1 MDFYRICERTTK
13 SGKVEIYPE
22 FLVGRSRDILIQG
35 RDFQAIWD
43 EEKGLWSTDEFDVA
57 TFVDRSLFEH
67 QKKLNGQ
74 LETVVKPLSNY
85 SNGLWTS
92 FQTWKSRLPDN
103 GQELNSKLIFADS
116 KPRKEDYATARL
128 PYSLE
133 DGTPDAWGRLIGVL
147 YDEDAR
153 RKLEWIIGSIVA
165 GDSKRIQKFAVL
177 YGPPGS
183 GKSTVLNILELLFQ
197 GYTTT
202 FDAGALGSKSDQ
214 FATSSLA
221 KSSLVAIDQD
231 GDLSRIESNGLLN
244 SIVAHET
251 ILINEK
257 GVRRFPKRVNAI
269 LFIGTNKPVKITDSK
284 SGIIRRLIDISPT
297 GDKLDIG
304 EYQTLMTQIRDEL
317 GRIANHCLE
326 VYRSLG
332 KHYYDGYRPQE
343 MMMNTNVVFNFV
355 AENYLQF
362 KEDGQVT
369 LNMAYKMYKEYCAES
384 NIPYPKSKHLF
395 REELRDYFDTF
406 EERVQRGGNRYRS
419 LYSGFRTYLIDAPEL
434 EPRPEEPYSLDLDQE
449 ESLLDDI
456 LMECPAQQAGPSG
469 TPQFRWA
476 NVHTTLK
483 DIDTHEVHY
492 VKVPENHIVIDF
504 DIKTDGKKD
513 LNRNLQEAS
522 KWPPTYAETS
532 QGGNGIHLHYIYD
545 GDPTELARLYD
556 EDIEIK
562 VFTGDSSLRRRV
574 THCNNI
580 PVAHISEGLPL
591 KERKV
596 INKTTMANEK
606 KLRDLIERNLRKE
619 IHPATKPSIDF
630 IAKILRDA
638 QDQNMIY
645 DVKDLKPR
653 ILAFA
658 MNSTH
663 QADAAIKTVMEMPF
677 TNEDPEVNTIGFPS
691 DELVFFDVEV
701 FPNLFLVN
709 WKVKGN
715 PVVHRMINPTPEEI
729 EALCEMRLIG
739 FNCRKYDNHILYAR
753 TLGFNNAKLYDLSK
767 RIIENSVTAGF
778 VEAYNLSYTDVYDF
792 AATKMS
798 LKKWEI
804 ELGLHHQELG
814 LPWDENVPEER
825 WEEVAEYCDNDVI
838 ATEEVFNHLH
848 ADWQARLM
856 LAQLSGLTP
865 NDTTNKHSQFIIFG
879 KNRNPQDEFVYTDL
893 SEQFPGYQYSFGK
906 STYRGEEVGEG
917 GYVYAEEGIYVDV
930 ALLDVASMHPTSIE
944 CLNLFGNRYTKR
956 FSEIKQARVAIKHHD
971 DESARALLDGALVPF
986 LEEGV
991 DYEALAFALKIV
1003 INSVY
1008 GLTAAKFDNPF
1019 KDPRNV
1025 DNIVAKRGALF
1036 MVDLKHFVQEQGF
1049 DVAHIKTDSIKI
1061 PRATPEII
1069 EKVMEF
1075 GKKYGYT
1082 FEHEATYDRMCLV
1095 NKAVYVDYCDGHW
1108 SATGAQFQHPYVF
1121 KELFSKEE
1129 LDIKDVAETKSV
1141 TTALYL
1147 NNGSEENPE
1156 MEFVG
1161 KTGAFVPV
1169 NRGGGI
1175 LLREKD
1181 GNYHAASGSTGY
1193 RWVQFEAFKN
1203 AHPEDW
1209 KEWVDWGYF
1218 EGLADTA
1225 KAAVSEYGDFEAFT
1239 LGA

>member
-133 DGTPDAWGRLIGVL
+133 EGEPVAWGSLVGTL

-153 RKLEWIIGSIVA
+153 RKLEWLIGSIVA

-183 GKSTVLNILELLFQ
+183 GKSTILNILELLFQ

-202 FDAGALGSKSDQ
+202 FDAGALGSKTDQ
-214 FATSSLA
+214 FATSSLGQ
-221 KSSLVAIDQD
+221 SSLVAIDQD
-231 GDLSRIESNGLLN
+231 GDLSRIETNGLLN
-244 SIVAHET
+244 SVVAHET

-257 GVRRFPKRVNAI
+257 GVKRYPKRINAL

-297 GDKLDIG
+297 GETVGAD
-304 EYQTLMTQIRDEL
+304 EYQTLMTQIRDEF
-317 GRIANHCLE
+317 GKIANHCLG

-332 KHYYDGYRPQE
+332 KHYYDAYKPQD
-343 MMMNTNVVFNFV
+343 MMLRTNVLYNFV
-355 AENYLQF
+355 EENYLLF
-362 KEDGQVT
+362 KTEEYIP
-369 LNMAYKMYKEYCAES
+369 LSMAYKLYKEYCEES
-384 NIPYPKSKHLF
+384 NIPYPKSRYIF
-395 REELRDYFDTF
+395 REELKDYFDNF
-406 EERVQRGGNRYRS
+406 EERRRVEGDRPRS
-419 LYSGFRTYLIDAPEL
+419 VYSGFKHYLLDSPQLDAS
-434 EPRPEEPYSLDLDQE
+434 PEEPYSLDLDQE
-449 ESLLDDI
+449 ESILDEV

-476 NVHTTLK
+476 NVHTRLK

-638 QDQNMIY
+638 QDQNMVY

-856 LAQLSGLTP
+856 LAKLSGLTP

-893 SEQFPGYQYSFGK
+893 SQQFPGYQYSFGK

-944 CLNLFGNRYTKR
+944 CLNLFGDRYTKR

-971 DESARALLDGALVPF
+971 DESARALLDGALAPF

-1008 GLTAAKFDNPF
+1008 GLTAAKFANPF

-1141 TTALYL
+1141 TTALHL
-1147 NNGSEENPE
+1147 NNGTEENPE

-1209 KEWVDWGYF
+1209 KEWVDWSYF
-1218 EGLADTA
+1218 EGLADAA

>member
-317 GRIANHCLE
+317 GQIANHCLE

-362 KEDGQVT
+362 KEEDQVT

-395 REELRDYFDTF
+395 REELRDYFEDF
-406 EERVQRGGNRYRS
+406 QERVQQGGTRYRS
-419 LYSGFRTYLIDAPEL
+419 LYSGFRAYLIDAPEL
-434 EPRPEEPYSLDLDQE
+434 EPKPEEPYSLDLDQE
-449 ESLLDDI
+449 ESLLDVV
-456 LMECPAQQAGPSG
+456 LMECPAQQAGANG

-476 NVHTTLK
+476 NVRTTLK

-513 LNRNLQEAS
+513 LNRNLKEAS

-562 VFTGDSSLRRRV
+562 VFTGDSSLRRKV
-574 THCNNI
+574 THCNNV

-778 VEAYNLSYTDVYDF
+778 VEAYNLSYADVYDF

-856 LAQLSGLTP
+856 LAKLSGLTP

-893 SEQFPGYQYSFGK
+893 SQQFPGYQYSFGK

-930 ALLDVASMHPTSIE
+930 ALLDIASMHPTSIE
-944 CLNLFGNRYTKR
+944 CLNLFGGRYTKR

-971 DESARALLDGALVPF
+971 DKTARTLLDGALVPF

-991 DYEALAFALKIV
+991 DYEALSFALKIV

-1008 GLTAAKFDNPF
+1008 GLTAAKFANPF

-1147 NNGSEENPE
+1147 NNGTEENPE

-1203 AHPEDW
+1203 AHQEDW

>member
-133 DGTPDAWGRLIGVL
+133 DDTPDAWGKLVGVL

-153 RKLEWIIGSIVA
+153 RKLEWLIGSIVA
-165 GDSKRIQKFAVL
+165 GDSKRVQKFAVL

-183 GKSTVLNILELLFQ
+183 GKSTILNILELLFQ

-257 GVRRFPKRVNAI
+257 GVRRYPKRINAL

-297 GDKLDIG
+297 GDKLDID

-317 GRIANHCLE
+317 GKIANHCLG

-332 KHYYDGYRPQE
+332 KHYYDGYRPQA

-355 AENYLQF
+355 VENYLQF
-362 KEDGQVT
+362 KEEDQVT

-395 REELRDYFDTF
+395 REEFRDYFDEF
-406 EERVQRGGNRYRS
+406 HERVRQGGNRFRN
-419 LYSGFRTYLIDAPEL
+419 LYSGFRAYLIDAPEL
-434 EPRPEEPYSLDLDQE
+434 EPKPEEPYSLDLDQE
-449 ESLLDDI
+449 ESILDEQ

-476 NVHTTLK
+476 NVRTTLK
-483 DIDTHEVHY
+483 DINTHEVHY

-556 EDIEIK
+556 EDIEVK
-562 VFTGDSSLRRRV
+562 VFTGDSSLRRKV

-580 PVAHISEGLPL
+580 PVAHILGGMPL
-591 KERKV
+591 KERRV
-596 INKTTMANEK
+596 INKTTMSNEK

-677 TNEDPEVNTIGFPS
+677 TNEDPEVNVIGFPS

-729 EALCEMRLIG
+729 ETLCEMRLIG

-778 VEAYNLSYTDVYDF
+778 LEAYNLSYTDVYDF

-879 KNRNPQDEFVYTDL
+879 KNRNPQDEFIYTDL
-893 SEQFPGYQYSFGK
+893 SQQFPGYQYSFGK

-917 GYVYAEEGIYVDV
+917 GYIYAEEGIYVDV
-930 ALLDVASMHPTSIE
+930 ALLDIASMHPTSIE
-944 CLNLFGNRYTKR
+944 CLNLFGDRYTKR

-971 DESARALLDGALVPF
+971 DKSARALLNGALAPF

-1008 GLTAAKFDNPF
+1008 GLTAAKFANPF

-1147 NNGSEENPE
+1147 NNGTEDKPE

-1175 LLREKD
+1175 LLREKNGD
-1181 GNYHAASGSTGY
+1181 YHAASGSTGY
-1193 RWVQFEAFKN
+1193 RWVQFEAFKE
-1203 AHPEDW
+1203 AHPDDW
-1209 KEWVDWGYF
+1209 KEWVDWSYF

>member
-67 QKKLNGQ
+67 QKNYKGQ
-74 LETVVKPLSNY
+74 IETIVKPLSNY

-92 FQTWKSRLPDN
+92 FQTWKSRIPDN
-103 GQELNSKLIFADS
+103 GQELNAKLIFADS
-116 KPRKEDYATARL
+116 TPRKEDYATARL

-133 DGTPDAWGRLIGVL
+133 EGSPVAWGTLIGTL

-153 RKLEWIIGSIVA
+153 RKLEWLIGSIVA

-214 FATSSLA
+214 FATSTLG

-231 GDLSRIESNGLLN
+231 GDLSRIETNGLLN
-244 SIVAHET
+244 SVVAHET

-257 GVRRFPKRVNAI
+257 GVKRYPKRINAL

-297 GDKLDIG
+297 GQTVGAD
-304 EYQTLMTQIRDEL
+304 EYQTLMTKIRDEL
-317 GRIANHCLE
+317 GKIANHCLG

-332 KHYYDGYRPQE
+332 KHYYDAYKPQD
-343 MMMNTNVVFNFV
+343 MMMKTNVIYNFV
-355 AENYLQF
+355 EENYLLF
-362 KEDGQVT
+362 KEEEFISLT
-369 LNMAYKMYKEYCAES
+369 MAYKLYKEYCSES
-384 NIPYPKSKHLF
+384 NIPYPSSRHQF
-395 REELRDYFDTF
+395 REELKDYFDRF
-406 EERVQRGGNRYRS
+406 DERRRFGGDRLRNV
-419 LYSGFRTYLIDAPEL
+419 YSGFKYHLLDPAEL
-434 EPRPEEPYSLDLDQE
+434 EATPEEPYSLDLDSS
-449 ESLLDDI
+449 ESLLDEALAD
-456 LMECPAQQAGPSG
+456 CPAQQAGPSG

-492 VKVPENHIVIDF
+492 VKVPDNHIVIDF
-504 DIKTDGKKD
+504 DIKTDGRKD
-513 LNRNLQEAS
+513 LNRNLQAAS
-522 KWPPTYAETS
+522 EWPPTYAETS
-532 QGGNGIHLHYIYD
+532 QGGNGVHLHYIYD
-545 GDPTELARLYD
+545 GDPSELARLYD

-562 VFTGDSSLRRRV
+562 VFTGDSSLRRKV

-580 PVAHISEGLPL
+580 PVAHISEGLPF
-591 KERKV
+591 KEKKV
-596 INKTTMANEK
+596 INKTTMTNEK
-606 KLRDLIERNLRKE
+606 KVRELIERNLRKE
-619 IHPATKPSIDF
+619 IHPSTKPSVDF

-638 QDQNMIY
+638 KEQGMVY

-653 ILAFA
+653 VLAFA

-663 QADAAIKTVMEMPF
+663 QSEAAIKTVMEMPF
-677 TNEDPEVNTIGFPS
+677 TNEDPEEKSVGFPTG
-691 DELVFFDVEV
+691 ELVFFDCEV

-715 PVVHRMINPTPEEI
+715 PTVHRMINPTPEEI
-729 EALCEMRLIG
+729 EALCEMRLVG

-753 TLGFNNAKLYDLSK
+753 TLGFTNAKLYDLSK
-767 RIIENSVTAGF
+767 RIIENSITAGF

-814 LPWDENVPEER
+814 LPWDENVPEDR
-825 WEEVAEYCDNDVI
+825 WEEVAAYCDNDVI

-856 LAQLSGLTP
+856 LAELSGLTP

-879 KNRNPQDEFVYTDL
+879 KNRNPQSEFVYTDL
-893 SEQFPGYQYSFGK
+893 SEQFPGYQYAFGK

-917 GYVYAEEGIYVDV
+917 GYVYAEPGIYVDV

-944 CLNLFGNRYTKR
+944 CLNLFGDRYTQR

-971 DESARALLDGALVPF
+971 DKLAGSLLDGALKPF

-1008 GLTAAKFDNPF
+1008 GLTAAKFPNAF

-1095 NKAVYVDYCDGHW
+1095 NKAVYVDYEDGKW

-1129 LDIKDVAETKSV
+1129 LDIRDVAETKSV

-1147 NNGSEENPE
+1147 NNGTEEKPE

-1181 GNYHAASGSTGY
+1181 GNYYAASGSTGH
-1193 RWVQFEAFKN
+1193 RWVQFESFKE
-1203 AHPEDW
+1203 AHADDW
-1209 KEWVDWGYF
+1209 REWVDWGYF
-1218 EGLADTA
+1218 EGLADDA
-1225 KAAVSEYGDFEAFT
+1225 KAAVGEFGDFEAFT

>member
-183 GKSTVLNILELLFQ
+183 GKSTVLNILEFLFQ

-297 GDKLDIG
+297 GDKLDIS

-317 GRIANHCLE
+317 GQIANHCLE

-362 KEDGQVT
+362 KEDDAVT

-395 REELRDYFDTF
+395 REELRDYFDAF
-406 EERVQRGGNRYRS
+406 EERVRRGGNRYRS
-419 LYSGFRTYLIDAPEL
+419 LYSGFRAYLIDAPEL
-434 EPRPEEPYSLDLDQE
+434 EPKPEEPYSLDLDQE
-449 ESLLDDI
+449 ESLLDEQ

-476 NVHTTLK
+476 NVRTTLK

-545 GDPTELARLYD
+545 GDPTELARLYE

-562 VFTGDSSLRRRV
+562 VFTGDSSLRRKV

-856 LAQLSGLTP
+856 LAKLSGLTP

-893 SEQFPGYQYSFGK
+893 SEQFHGYQYSFGK

-930 ALLDVASMHPTSIE
+930 ALLDIASMHPTSIE
-944 CLNLFGNRYTKR
+944 CLNLFGDRYTKR

-971 DESARALLDGALVPF
+971 DESARTLLDGALAPF

-1008 GLTAAKFDNPF
+1008 GLTAAKFANPF

-1147 NNGSEENPE
+1147 NNGSEENHE

-1193 RWVQFEAFKN
+1193 RWVQFEAFKE
-1203 AHPEDW
+1203 AHPDDW

>member
-43 EEKGLWSTDEFDVA
+43 ESRGLWSTDEFDVA
-57 TFVDRSLFEH
+57 TLVDRDLFEH
-67 QKKLNGQ
+67 QKNHKGQ
-74 LETVVKPLSNY
+74 IETVVKTMSNY
-85 SNGLWTS
+85 NTGLWTS

-116 KPRKEDYATARL
+116 APRKEDYATARL

-133 DGTPDAWGRLIGVL
+133 DGTPESWDRLIGVL
-147 YDEDAR
+147 YAEDDR
-153 RKLEWIIGSIVA
+153 RKLEWLIGSIVA

-214 FATSSLA
+214 FATSSLG

-244 SIVAHET
+244 SVVAHET

-257 GVRRFPKRVNAI
+257 GVRRYPKRINAI
-269 LFIGTNKPVKITDSK
+269 LFVGTNKPVKITDSK

-297 GDKLDIG
+297 GNKLDVS
-304 EYQTLMTQIRDEL
+304 EYQTLMTQVRDEL
-317 GRIANHCLE
+317 GKVANHCLG

-332 KHYYDGYRPQE
+332 KHYYDAYKPQD
-343 MMMNTNVVFNFV
+343 MMMKTNVLYNFV
-355 AENYLQF
+355 EENYLLF
-362 KEDGQVT
+362 KEEEYISLT
-369 LNMAYKMYKEYCAES
+369 MAYKLYKEYCDES
-384 NIPYPKSKHLF
+384 NIPYPKSRYLF
-395 REELRDYFDTF
+395 REELKDYFDHF
-406 EERVQRGGNRYRS
+406 SERVRAGDDRLRNVYH
-419 LYSGFRTYLIDAPEL
+419 GFRSHLLDAPEL
-434 EPRPEEPYSLDLDQE
+434 EAAPEKPYSLDLDHS
-449 ESLLDDI
+449 ESLLDGV
-456 LMECPAQQAGPSG
+456 LMECPAQQAGSSG
-469 TPQFRWA
+469 TPQYRWA
-476 NVHTTLK
+476 NVRTILK
-483 DIDTHEVHY
+483 DIDTHETHY

-504 DIKTDGKKD
+504 DIKVDGEKS
-513 LNRNLQEAS
+513 LTRNLEEAS
-522 KWPPTYAETS
+522 KWPPTYAEVS
-532 QGGNGIHLHYIYD
+532 QGGNGVHLHYLYD
-545 GDPTELARLYD
+545 GDPTQLARLYD

-574 THCNNI
+574 SHCNNI
-580 PVAHISEGLPL
+580 PVTHISEGLPL
-591 KERKV
+591 KEQKV

-606 KLRDLIERNLRKE
+606 KVRDLIERNLRKE
-619 IHPATKPSIDF
+619 IHPATKPSVDF

-638 QDQNMIY
+638 KDQGMVY

-658 MNSTH
+658 MSSSH
-663 QADAAIKTVMEMPF
+663 QSEVAIKTVLEMPF
-677 TNEDPEVNTIGFPS
+677 TNEDPEEKVVGFPTG
-691 DELVFFDVEV
+691 DLVFFDCEV

-709 WKVKGN
+709 WKVKGK
-715 PVVHRMINPTPEEI
+715 PEVHRMINPSPEDI
-729 EALCEMRLIG
+729 EALCEMRLVG

-753 TLGFNNAKLYDLSK
+753 TLGFNNAKLYDLSQ
-767 RIIENSVTAGF
+767 RIIKNSVTAGF

-838 ATEEVFNHLH
+838 ATEAVFDHLY

-856 LAQLSGLTP
+856 LAELSGLTP

-879 KNRNPQDEFVYTDL
+879 KNRNPQSEFVYTDL

-917 GYVYAEEGIYVDV
+917 GYVYGEEGIHVDV

-944 CLNLFGNRYTKR
+944 CLNLFGDRYTKR
-956 FSEIKQARVAIKHHD
+956 FSEIKQARVAIKHRD
-971 DESARALLDGALVPF
+971 AELAGRLLDGALKKF
-986 LEEGV
+986 LDENV
-991 DYEALAFALKIV
+991 DYDALAFALKIV

-1008 GLTAAKFDNPF
+1008 GLTAAKFANPF

-1069 EKVMEF
+1069 EKVMDF
-1075 GKKYGYT
+1075 GAKYGYT

-1095 NKAVYVDYCDGHW
+1095 NKAVYVDYENGKW

-1129 LDIKDVAETKSV
+1129 LEIKDVAETKSV

-1147 NNGSEENPE
+1147 NNGSEEEPE

-1181 GNYHAASGSTGY
+1181 GNFHAASGSTGH
-1193 RWVQFEAFKN
+1193 RWVQFESFKE

-1209 KEWVDWGYF
+1209 KEYVDWGYF
-1218 EGLADTA
+1218 EGLAESA
-1225 KAAVSEYGDFEAFT
+1225 KAAISEYGDFEAFT

>member
-116 KPRKEDYATARL
+116 KTRKEDYATARL

-133 DGTPDAWGRLIGVL
+133 DGTPDAWGRLVGVL

-284 SGIIRRLIDISPT
+284 SGIIRRLIDITPT

-317 GRIANHCLE
+317 GQIANHCLE

-362 KEDGQVT
+362 KEDDAVT

-395 REELRDYFDTF
+395 REELRDYFDDF
-406 EERVQRGGNRYRS
+406 QDRVQRGGNRYRS
-419 LYSGFRTYLIDAPEL
+419 LYSGFRAYLIDAPKL
-434 EPRPEEPYSLDLDQE
+434 EASPEEPYSLDLDQE
-449 ESLLDDI
+449 ESLIDEV

-476 NVHTTLK
+476 NVRTHLK

-492 VKVPENHIVIDF
+492 VKVPENHIIIDF

-562 VFTGDSSLRRRV
+562 VFTGDSSLRRKV
-574 THCNNI
+574 AHCNNI

-591 KERKV
+591 KDRKV

-729 EALCEMRLIG
+729 ESLCEMRLIG

-893 SEQFPGYQYSFGK
+893 SQQFPGYQYSFGK

-944 CLNLFGNRYTKR
+944 CLNLFGDRYTKR

-971 DESARALLDGALVPF
+971 DESARALLDGALAPF

-1008 GLTAAKFDNPF
+1008 GLTAAKFANPF

-1209 KEWVDWGYF
+1209 KEWVDWSYF

>member
-133 DGTPDAWGRLIGVL
+133 DGAPDAWGRLIGVL

-297 GDKLDIG
+297 GDKLDIS

-362 KEDGQVT
+362 KEEDQVT

-395 REELRDYFDTF
+395 REELRDYFEDF
-406 EERVQRGGNRYRS
+406 QERVQQGGTRYRS

-434 EPRPEEPYSLDLDQE
+434 EPKPEEPYSLDLDQE
-449 ESLLDDI
+449 ESLLDEV

-476 NVHTTLK
+476 NVRTRLK

-562 VFTGDSSLRRRV
+562 VFTGDSSLRRKV

-591 KERKV
+591 KEHKV
-596 INKTTMANEK
+596 LNKTTMANEK

-778 VEAYNLSYTDVYDF
+778 VEAYNLSYADVYDF

-893 SEQFPGYQYSFGK
+893 SDQFPGYQYSFGK

-944 CLNLFGNRYTKR
+944 CLNLFGDRYTKR

-971 DESARALLDGALVPF
+971 DESARALLDGALAPF

-991 DYEALAFALKIV
+991 DYEALSFALKIV

-1121 KELFSKEE
+1121 KELFSKEG

-1225 KAAVSEYGDFEAFT
+1225 KAAVCEYGDFEAFT

>member
-116 KPRKEDYATARL
+116 KPIKEDYATARL

-133 DGTPDAWGRLIGVL
+133 DDTPDAWGRLIGVL

-153 RKLEWIIGSIVA
+153 RKLEWLIGSIVA

-297 GDKLDIG
+297 GDKLDIS

-317 GRIANHCLE
+317 GKIANHCLG

-332 KHYYDGYRPQE
+332 KHYYDGYRPQD

-362 KEDGQVT
+362 KEEDQVT

-395 REELRDYFDTF
+395 REEFRDYFEEF
-406 EERVQRGGNRYRS
+406 HERVRQGENRFRS
-419 LYSGFRTYLIDAPEL
+419 LYSGFRAYLIDAPEL
-434 EPRPEEPYSLDLDQE
+434 EPKPEEPYSLDLDQE
-449 ESLLDDI
+449 ESLLDGV

-476 NVHTTLK
+476 NVRTTLK
-483 DIDTHEVHY
+483 DINTHEVHY

-545 GDPTELARLYD
+545 GDPTELARLYG

-562 VFTGDSSLRRRV
+562 VFTGDSSLRRKV

-606 KLRDLIERNLRKE
+606 KMRDLIERNLRKE

-767 RIIENSVTAGF
+767 RIINNSATAGF
-778 VEAYNLSYTDVYDF
+778 LEAYNLSYTDVYDF

-856 LAQLSGLTP
+856 LAKLSGLTP

-917 GYVYAEEGIYVDV
+917 GYVYAEEGIYIDV

-944 CLNLFGNRYTKR
+944 CLNLFGDRYTKR

-971 DESARALLDGALVPF
+971 DESARALLDGALAPF
-986 LEEGV
+986 LEEGI

-1008 GLTAAKFDNPF
+1008 GLTAAKFANPF

-1075 GKKYGYT
+1075 GKEYGYT

-1147 NNGSEENPE
+1147 NNGTEENPE

-1225 KAAVSEYGDFEAFT
+1225 KAAVGEYGDFEAFT

>member
-43 EEKGLWSTDEFDVA
+43 EVKGLWSTDEFDVA

-103 GQELNSKLIFADS
+103 GRELNSKLIFADS

-133 DGTPDAWGRLIGVL
+133 DGTPDAWGRLVGVL

-183 GKSTVLNILELLFQ
+183 GKSTILNILELLFQ

-257 GVRRFPKRVNAI
+257 GVRRYPKRINAL

-297 GDKLDIG
+297 GEKLDID

-317 GRIANHCLE
+317 GKIANHCLE

-332 KHYYDGYRPQE
+332 RHYYDGYRPQD
-343 MMMNTNVVFNFV
+343 MLMNTNVVFNFV

-362 KEDGQVT
+362 KEDNGVS
-369 LNMAYKMYKEYCAES
+369 LNMAYKMYKEYCADS
-384 NIPYPKSKHLF
+384 NIPYPKSRHIF
-395 REELRDYFDTF
+395 REELRDYFDEF
-406 EERVQRGGNRYRS
+406 HERVRQGERRYRN
-419 LYSGFRTYLIDAPEL
+419 LYSGFRAYLIDSPEL
-434 EPRPEEPYSLDLDQE
+434 EPKPEEPYSLDLDQE
-449 ESLLDDI
+449 ESLLDGV
-456 LMECPAQQAGPSG
+456 LMECPAQQAGANG

-476 NVHTTLK
+476 NVRTHLK

-562 VFTGDSSLRRRV
+562 VFTGDSSLRRKV

-677 TNEDPEVNTIGFPS
+677 TNEDPEVNIVGFPS

-838 ATEEVFNHLH
+838 ATEEVFKHLH

-893 SEQFPGYQYSFGK
+893 SQQFPGYQYSFGK

-944 CLNLFGNRYTKR
+944 CLNLFGDRYTKR

-971 DESARALLDGALVPF
+971 DESARALLDGALAPF

-1008 GLTAAKFDNPF
+1008 GLTAAKFANPF

-1169 NRGGGI
+1169 NCGGGI

-1203 AHPEDW
+1203 AHPDDW

-1218 EGLADTA
+1218 EGLADAA
-1225 KAAVSEYGDFEAFT
+1225 KAAVSEYGDYEAFT

>member
-257 GVRRFPKRVNAI
+257 GIRRFPKRVNAI

-297 GDKLDIG
+297 GDKLDIS

-332 KHYYDGYRPQE
+332 KHYYDGYRPQG
-343 MMMNTNVVFNFV
+343 MLMNTNVVFNFV

-362 KEDGQVT
+362 KEDNAVT

-384 NIPYPKSKHLF
+384 NIPYPKSRHLF
-395 REELRDYFDTF
+395 REELRDYFDDF
-406 EERVQRGGNRYRS
+406 QERAQQGGNRYRS
-419 LYSGFRTYLIDAPEL
+419 LYSGFRAYLIDAPEL
-434 EPRPEEPYSLDLDQE
+434 EPKPEEPYSLDLDQE
-449 ESLLDDI
+449 ESLLDEV

-476 NVHTTLK
+476 NVRTHLK
-483 DIDTHEVHY
+483 NIDTHEVHY

-562 VFTGDSSLRRRV
+562 VFTGDSSLRRKV
-574 THCNNI
+574 THCNNV

-715 PVVHRMINPTPEEI
+715 LVVHRMINPTPEEI

-856 LAQLSGLTP
+856 LAKLSGLTP
-865 NDTTNKHSQFIIFG
+865 NDTTNKHSQLIIFG

-944 CLNLFGNRYTKR
+944 CLNLFGDRYTKR

-971 DESARALLDGALVPF
+971 DESARALLDGALAPF

-1008 GLTAAKFDNPF
+1008 GLTAAKFANPF

>member
-103 GQELNSKLIFADS
+103 GQELNSKLIFANS

-133 DGTPDAWGRLIGVL
+133 DGIPDAWGRLIGVL

-297 GDKLDIG
+297 GEKLDIS

-317 GRIANHCLE
+317 GRIANHCLG

-332 KHYYDGYRPQE
+332 RHYYDGYRPQD
-343 MMMNTNVVFNFV
+343 MLMNTNVVFNFV

-362 KEDGQVT
+362 KEDDAVT
-369 LNMAYKMYKEYCAES
+369 LNMAYKMYKEYCADS

-395 REELRDYFDTF
+395 REELRDYFDDF
-406 EERVQRGGNRYRS
+406 QERVRRGGNRYRS
-419 LYSGFRTYLIDAPEL
+419 LYSGFRAYLIDAPEL
-434 EPRPEEPYSLDLDQE
+434 EPQPEEPYSLDLDQG
-449 ESLLDDI
+449 ESLLDDV
-456 LMECPAQQAGPSG
+456 LMECPAQQAGPNG

-476 NVHTTLK
+476 NVRTHLK

-562 VFTGDSSLRRRV
+562 VFTGDSSLRRKV

-691 DELVFFDVEV
+691 DELVFFDTEV

-856 LAQLSGLTP
+856 LAKLSGLTP

-893 SEQFPGYQYSFGK
+893 SQQFPGYQYSFGK

-944 CLNLFGNRYTKR
+944 CLNLFGDRYTKR

-971 DESARALLDGALVPF
+971 DESARALLDGALAPF

-1008 GLTAAKFDNPF
+1008 GLTAAKFANPF

-1036 MVDLKHFVQEQGF
+1036 MVDLKHFVQGQGF

-1203 AHPEDW
+1203 THPEDW
-1209 KEWVDWGYF
+1209 KEWVDWSYF
-1218 EGLADTA
+1218 EGLAESA
-1225 KAAVSEYGDFEAFT
+1225 KAAIGEYGDFEAFT

>member
-297 GDKLDIG
+297 GDKLDIS

-317 GRIANHCLE
+317 GKIANHCLE

-362 KEDGQVT
+362 KEDDAVT
-369 LNMAYKMYKEYCAES
+369 LNMAYKMYKEYCVES
-384 NIPYPKSKHLF
+384 NIPYPKSRHIF
-395 REELRDYFDTF
+395 REELRDYFDDF
-406 EERVQRGGNRYRS
+406 QERVQQGGNRFRN
-419 LYSGFRTYLIDAPEL
+419 LYSGFRAYLIDSPEL

-449 ESLLDDI
+449 ESLLDEV
-456 LMECPAQQAGPSG
+456 LMECPAQQAGVNG

-476 NVHTTLK
+476 NVRTTLK

-562 VFTGDSSLRRRV
+562 VFTGDSSLRRKV

-580 PVAHISEGLPL
+580 PVDHISEGLPL

-856 LAQLSGLTP
+856 LAKLSGLTP

-893 SEQFPGYQYSFGK
+893 SQQFPGYQYSFGK
-906 STYRGEEVGEG
+906 STYRGEEVVEG

-944 CLNLFGNRYTKR
+944 CLNLFGDRYTKR

-971 DESARALLDGALVPF
+971 DKSARALLDGALAPF

-1008 GLTAAKFDNPF
+1008 GLTAAKFANPF

-1108 SATGAQFQHPYVF
+1108 SATGAQFKHPYVF

-1141 TTALYL
+1141 TTAMYL

-1193 RWVQFEAFKN
+1193 RWVQFEAFKE
-1203 AHPEDW
+1203 AHQDDW

>member
-183 GKSTVLNILELLFQ
+183 GKSTVLNILELIFQ

-257 GVRRFPKRVNAI
+257 GIRRFPKRVNAI

-297 GDKLDIG
+297 GDKLDIS

-317 GRIANHCLE
+317 GKIANHCLE

-362 KEDGQVT
+362 KEEDQVT

-395 REELRDYFDTF
+395 REELRDYFEDF
-406 EERVQRGGNRYRS
+406 QERVQQGGTRYRS
-419 LYSGFRTYLIDAPEL
+419 LYSGFRAYLIDAPEL
-434 EPRPEEPYSLDLDQE
+434 EPQPEEPYSLDLDQE
-449 ESLLDDI
+449 ESLLDVV
-456 LMECPAQQAGPSG
+456 LMECPAQQAGSNG

-476 NVHTTLK
+476 NVRTTLK

-504 DIKTDGKKD
+504 DIKTHGKKD

-562 VFTGDSSLRRRV
+562 VFTGDSSLRRKV

-856 LAQLSGLTP
+856 LAKLSGLTP

-893 SEQFPGYQYSFGK
+893 SQQFPGYQYSFGK
-906 STYRGEEVGEG
+906 STYRSEEVGEG

-944 CLNLFGNRYTKR
+944 CLNLFGDRYTKR

-971 DESARALLDGALVPF
+971 DKSARALLDGALAPF

-1008 GLTAAKFDNPF
+1008 GLTAAKFANPF

-1069 EKVMEF
+1069 EKVMAF

-1161 KTGAFVPV
+1161 KTGAFIPV

-1218 EGLADTA
+1218 EGLADAA

>member
-133 DGTPDAWGRLIGVL
+133 EGSPDAWGTLIGTL

-202 FDAGALGSKSDQ
+202 FDAGALGSRSDQ
-214 FATSSLA
+214 FSTSSLG

-244 SIVAHET
+244 SAVAHET

-257 GVRRFPKRVNAI
+257 GVKRYPKRINAI

-284 SGIIRRLIDISPT
+284 SGLIRRLIDISPT
-297 GDKLDIG
+297 GETVPAD
-304 EYQTLMTQIRDEL
+304 EYQTLMTQIQDEF
-317 GRIANHCLE
+317 GMIANHCLE

-332 KHYYDGYRPQE
+332 KHYYDAYMPQD
-343 MMMNTNVVFNFV
+343 MMLRTNVLYNFV
-355 AENYLQF
+355 EENYLLF
-362 KEDGQVT
+362 KSEEYISLT
-369 LNMAYKMYKEYCAES
+369 MAYKLYKEYCSES
-384 NIPYPKSKHLF
+384 NIPYPKSRYIF
-395 REELRDYFDTF
+395 REELKDYFDGF
-406 EERVQRGGNRYRS
+406 HSRVRS
-419 LYSGFRTYLIDAPEL
+419 GDDRLRNVYTGFRHYLLDSPEL
-434 EPRPEEPYSLDLDQE
+434 EAVPENPYRLDLDHT
-449 ESLLDDI
+449 ESLLDE
-456 LMECPAQQAGPSG
+456 LLAECPAQQAGPNDI
-469 TPQFRWA
+469 PQYRWK
-476 NVHTTLK
+476 NVHTRLK
-483 DIDTHEVHY
+483 DIDTHETHY

-504 DIKTDGKKD
+504 DIKQDGRKD

-532 QGGNGIHLHYIYD
+532 KGGNGIHLHYIYD
-545 GDPTELARLYD
+545 GDPSELARLYA

-562 VFTGDSSLRRRV
+562 VFTGDSSLRRKV

-591 KERKV
+591 KDRKV
-596 INKTTMANEK
+596 INKATMANEK
-606 KLRDLIERNLRKE
+606 KLRELIERNLRKE
-619 IHPATKPSIDF
+619 IHPATKPSVDF

-638 QDQNMIY
+638 KEQGMIY

-658 MNSTH
+658 MNSTN
-663 QADAAIKTVMEMPF
+663 QAEAAIKTVMEMPF
-677 TNEDPEVNTIGFPS
+677 TNEDPDEKTIGFPTE
-691 DELVFFDVEV
+691 ELVFFDIEV

-715 PVVHRMINPTPEEI
+715 PIVHRMINPTPEEI

-767 RIIENSVTAGF
+767 RIIENSLTAGF
-778 VEAYNLSYTDVYDF
+778 VEAYNLSYADVYDF

-804 ELGLHHQELG
+804 ELDLHHQELG

-838 ATEEVFNHLH
+838 ATEAVFDHLH

-856 LAQLSGLTP
+856 LAKLSGLTP
-865 NDTTNKHSQFIIFG
+865 NDTTNKHSQYIIFG
-879 KNRNPQDEFVYTDL
+879 KNRNPQSEFVYTDL
-893 SEQFPGYQYSFGK
+893 SKQFPGYQYSFGK
-906 STYRGEEVGEG
+906 SLYRGEEVGEG
-917 GYVYAEEGIYVDV
+917 GYVYEEEGIWVDV

-944 CLNLFGNRYTKR
+944 CLNLFGDRYTKR

-971 DESARALLDGALVPF
+971 DDTARKLLDGALSQF
-986 LEEGV
+986 LDEGV

-1008 GLTAAKFDNPF
+1008 GLTAAKFANPF

-1049 DVAHIKTDSIKI
+1049 DVCHIKTDSIKI

-1095 NKAVYVDYCDGHW
+1095 NKAVYVDYCDGKW
-1108 SATGAQFQHPYVF
+1108 GATGAQFQHPYVF
-1121 KELFSKEE
+1121 KELFTKEK
-1129 LDIKDVAETKSV
+1129 LTIKDVAETKSV

-1181 GNYHAASGSTGY
+1181 GKYHAASGSTGH
-1193 RWVQFEAFKN
+1193 RWVQYESFKN
-1203 AHPEDW
+1203 SHPDDW
-1209 KEWVDWGYF
+1209 KEYVDWSYF
-1218 EGLADTA
+1218 EGLAESA
-1225 KAAVSEYGDFEAFT
+1225 KAAIEAYGDFESFV

>member
-1 MDFYRICERTTK
+1 MDFYRICERVK
-13 SGKVEIYPE
+13 NGKVEIYPE
-22 FLVGRSRDILIQG
+22 FLVCRSRDILIQG
-35 RDFQAIWD
+35 GDFQAVWN

-57 TFVDRSLFEH
+57 HIVDKDLFSYQAE
-67 QKKLNGQ
+67 KKGSID
-74 LETVVKPLSNY
+74 TVVKPLANY
-85 SNGLWTS
+85 SNGGWTS

-103 GQELNSKLIFADS
+103 GHELNTKLIFADTKS
-116 KPRKEDYATARL
+116 RKEDYGTARL

-133 DGTPDAWGRLIGVL
+133 RGTPESWNRLIGVL
-147 YDEDAR
+147 YAEDDR
-153 RKLEWIIGSIVA
+153 RKLEWLIGSIVA

-202 FDAGALGSKSDQ
+202 FDAGALGSRSDQ
-214 FATSSLA
+214 FSTSSLA

-244 SIVAHET
+244 SAVAHET

-257 GVRRFPKRVNAI
+257 GVKRYPKRINAL

-284 SGIIRRLIDISPT
+284 SGLIRRLIDISPT
-297 GDKLDIG
+297 GETVPAD
-304 EYQTLMTQIRDEL
+304 EYQTLMTQIQDDL
-317 GRIANHCLE
+317 GMIANHCLE

-332 KHYYDGYRPQE
+332 KHYYDAYMPQD
-343 MMMNTNVVFNFV
+343 MMMKTNVLYNFV
-355 AENYLQF
+355 EEHYLQF
-362 KEDGQVT
+362 KKDDQVT
-369 LNMAYKMYKEYCAES
+369 LTMAYKMYKEYCNEG
-384 NIPYPKSKHLF
+384 NIPYPKSRYVF
-395 REELRDYFDTF
+395 REELKDYFDEF
-406 EERVQRGGNRYRS
+406 HSRLQSDGDRLRNV
-419 LYSGFRTYLIDAPEL
+419 YSGFRYHLLDAPEL
-434 EPRPEEPYSLDLDQE
+434 EAVPEKPYRLDLDYT
-449 ESLLDDI
+449 ESLLDG
-456 LMECPAQQAGPSG
+456 LLAECPAQQAGPND
-469 TPQFRWA
+469 TPQYRWA
-476 NVHTTLK
+476 NVHSLLK
-483 DIDTHEVHY
+483 DIDTHETHY

-504 DIKTDGKKD
+504 DIKQDGRKD

-532 QGGNGIHLHYIYD
+532 KGGNGIHLHYIYD
-545 GDPTELARLYD
+545 GDPSELARLYA

-562 VFTGDSSLRRRV
+562 VFTGDSSLRRKV

-596 INKTTMANEK
+596 INKATMANEK
-606 KLRDLIERNLRKE
+606 KLRELIERNLRKE
-619 IHPATKPSIDF
+619 IHPATKPSVDF

-638 QDQNMIY
+638 KAQGMIY

-658 MNSTH
+658 MNSTN
-663 QADAAIKTVMEMPF
+663 QAEAAIKTVMEMPF
-677 TNEDPEVNTIGFPS
+677 TNEDPDEKTIGFPTE
-691 DELVFFDVEV
+691 ELVFFDVEV

-715 PVVHRMINPTPEEI
+715 PIVHRMINPTPEEI
-729 EALCEMRLIG
+729 EALIEMRLIG

-767 RIIENSVTAGF
+767 RIIENSLTAGF
-778 VEAYNLSYTDVYDF
+778 VEAYNLSYADVYDF

-804 ELGLHHQELG
+804 ELDLHHQELG

-838 ATEEVFNHLH
+838 ATEAVFDHLH

-856 LAQLSGLTP
+856 LAKLSGLTP
-865 NDTTNKHSQFIIFG
+865 NDTTNKHSQYIIFG
-879 KNRNPQDEFVYTDL
+879 KNRNPQSEFVYTDL
-893 SEQFPGYQYSFGK
+893 SKQFPGYQYSFGK
-906 STYRGEEVGEG
+906 SIYRGEEVGEG
-917 GYVYAEEGIYVDV
+917 GYVYEEEGIWVDV
-930 ALLDVASMHPTSIE
+930 ALLDIASMHPTSIE
-944 CLNLFGNRYTKR
+944 CLNLFGDRYTKR

-971 DESARALLDGALVPF
+971 DKTARTLLDGALAPF

-991 DYEALAFALKIV
+991 DYDALAFALKIV

-1008 GLTAAKFDNPF
+1008 GLTAAKFANPF

-1036 MVDLKHFVQEQGF
+1036 MMDLKHFVQEQGF
-1049 DVAHIKTDSIKI
+1049 DVCHIKTDSIKI

-1069 EKVMEF
+1069 EKVIEF

-1095 NKAVYVDYCDGHW
+1095 NKAVYVDYCDGKW
-1108 SATGAQFQHPYVF
+1108 GATGAQFQHPYVF
-1121 KELFSKEE
+1121 KELFTKEK
-1129 LDIKDVAETKSV
+1129 LTIKDVAETKSV

-1181 GNYHAASGSTGY
+1181 GKYHAASGSTGH
-1193 RWVQFEAFKN
+1193 RWVQYESFKN
-1203 AHPEDW
+1203 SHPDDW
-1209 KEWVDWGYF
+1209 KEYVDWGYF
-1218 EGLADTA
+1218 EGLAESA
-1225 KAAVSEYGDFEAFT
+1225 KAAIEAYGDFESFV

>member
-128 PYSLE
+128 PYSLD
-133 DGTPDAWGRLIGVL
+133 DGIPGAWGRLIGVL

-153 RKLEWIIGSIVA
+153 RKLEWLIGSIVA

-297 GDKLDIG
+297 GDKLDIS

-317 GRIANHCLE
+317 GKIANHCLE

-343 MMMNTNVVFNFV
+343 MMMNTNVVFNFI

-362 KEDGQVT
+362 KEDDAVT

-406 EERVQRGGNRYRS
+406 EERVRRGGNRYRS
-419 LYSGFRTYLIDAPEL
+419 LYSGFRAYLIDAPEL
-434 EPRPEEPYSLDLDQE
+434 EPKPEEPYSLDLDQE
-449 ESLLDDI
+449 ESLLDEV
-456 LMECPAQQAGPSG
+456 LMECPAQQAGANG

-476 NVHTTLK
+476 NVRTTLK
-483 DIDTHEVHY
+483 DIDTHDVHY

-562 VFTGDSSLRRRV
+562 VFTGDSSLRRKV

-856 LAQLSGLTP
+856 LAKLSGLTP

-893 SEQFPGYQYSFGK
+893 SQQFPGYQYSFGK

-944 CLNLFGNRYTKR
+944 CLNLFGDRYTKR

-971 DESARALLDGALVPF
+971 DKSARALLDGALAPF

-1008 GLTAAKFDNPF
+1008 GLTAAKFANPF

-1129 LDIKDVAETKSV
+1129 LEIKDVAETKSV

-1193 RWVQFEAFKN
+1193 RWVQFEAFKE
-1203 AHPEDW
+1203 AHPDDW

>member
-133 DGTPDAWGRLIGVL
+133 DGAPDAWVRLIGVL

-297 GDKLDIG
+297 GDKLDIS

-362 KEDGQVT
+362 KEEDQVT

-395 REELRDYFDTF
+395 REELRDYFEDF
-406 EERVQRGGNRYRS
+406 QERVQQGGTRYRS

-434 EPRPEEPYSLDLDQE
+434 EPKPEEPYSLDLDQE
-449 ESLLDDI
+449 ESLLDEV

-476 NVHTTLK
+476 NVRTRLK

-562 VFTGDSSLRRRV
+562 VFTGDSSLRRKV

-596 INKTTMANEK
+596 LNKTTMANEK

-778 VEAYNLSYTDVYDF
+778 VEAYNLSYADVYDF

-944 CLNLFGNRYTKR
+944 CLNLFGDRYTKR

-971 DESARALLDGALVPF
+971 DESARALLDGALAPF

-991 DYEALAFALKIV
+991 DYEALSFALKIV

-1121 KELFSKEE
+1121 KELFSKEG

-1225 KAAVSEYGDFEAFT
+1225 KAAVCEYGDFEAFT

>member
-297 GDKLDIG
+297 GDKLDIS

-317 GRIANHCLE
+317 GKIANHCLE
-326 VYRSLG
+326 VYRSFG

-362 KEDGQVT
+362 KEDDQVT

-395 REELRDYFDTF
+395 REELRDYFEDF
-406 EERVQRGGNRYRS
+406 QERVQQGGTRYRS
-419 LYSGFRTYLIDAPEL
+419 RYSGFRAYLIDAPEL
-434 EPRPEEPYSLDLDQE
+434 EASPEEPYSLDLDQE
-449 ESLLDDI
+449 ESLLDVA

-476 NVHTTLK
+476 NVRTTLK

-562 VFTGDSSLRRRV
+562 VFTGDSSLRRKV

-767 RIIENSVTAGF
+767 RIIDNSVTAGF

-848 ADWQARLM
+848 ADWQARLI
-856 LAQLSGLTP
+856 LAKLSGLTP

-917 GYVYAEEGIYVDV
+917 GYVYAEEGIYIDV

-944 CLNLFGNRYTKR
+944 CLNLFGDRYTKR
-956 FSEIKQARVAIKHHD
+956 FSEIKQARIAIKHHD
-971 DESARALLDGALVPF
+971 DESARALLDGALAPF

-1008 GLTAAKFDNPF
+1008 GLTAAKFANPF

-1203 AHPEDW
+1203 AHPDDW

>member
-133 DGTPDAWGRLIGVL
+133 DGTPDAWGRLVGVL

-153 RKLEWIIGSIVA
+153 RKIEWLIGSIVG

-183 GKSTVLNILELLFQ
+183 GKSTILNILELLFQ

-214 FATSSLA
+214 FATSSLG

-231 GDLSRIESNGLLN
+231 GDLSRIETNGLLN
-244 SIVAHET
+244 SVVAHET

-257 GVRRFPKRVNAI
+257 GVRRYPKRINAL

-297 GDKLDIG
+297 GETVGAD

-317 GRIANHCLE
+317 GKIANHCLG

-332 KHYYDGYRPQE
+332 KHYYDAYKPQD
-343 MMMNTNVVFNFV
+343 MMLRTNVLYNFV
-355 AENYLQF
+355 EENYLLF
-362 KEDGQVT
+362 KTEEYIPLT
-369 LNMAYKMYKEYCAES
+369 MAYKLYKEYCSES
-384 NIPYPKSKHLF
+384 NIPYPKSRYIF
-395 REELRDYFDTF
+395 REELKDYFNRFD
-406 EERVQRGGNRYRS
+406 ERRQAGGDRLRNV
-419 LYSGFRTYLIDAPEL
+419 YSGFRTYLIDSPEL
-434 EPRPEEPYSLDLDQE
+434 DASPEEPYSLDLDQE
-449 ESLLDDI
+449 ESLLDEV

-562 VFTGDSSLRRRV
+562 VFTGDSSLRRKV

-591 KERKV
+591 KECKV

-893 SEQFPGYQYSFGK
+893 SQQFPGYQYSFGK

-944 CLNLFGNRYTKR
+944 CLNLFGDRYTKR

-971 DESARALLDGALVPF
+971 DESARALLDGALAPF

-1008 GLTAAKFDNPF
+1008 GLTAAKFANPF

-1095 NKAVYVDYCDGHW
+1095 NKAVYVDYCDGNW

-1129 LDIKDVAETKSV
+1129 LDIRDVAETKSV

-1147 NNGSEENPE
+1147 NNGTEEKPE

-1218 EGLADTA
+1218 EGLAESA

>member
-1 MDFYRICERTTK
+1 MDFYRICERVK
-13 SGKVEIYPE
+13 NGKVEIYPE
-22 FLVGRSRDILIQG
+22 FLVCRSRDILIQG
-35 RDFQAIWD
+35 GDFQAVWN

-57 TFVDRSLFEH
+57 HIVDKDLFSYQAE
-67 QKKLNGQ
+67 KKGSID
-74 LETVVKPLSNY
+74 TVVKPLANY
-85 SNGLWTS
+85 SNGGWTN

-103 GQELNSKLIFADS
+103 GHELNTKLIFADTAS
-116 KPRKEDYATARL
+116 RKEDYGTARL

-147 YDEDAR
+147 YDEDAQ
-153 RKLEWIIGSIVA
+153 RKLEWLIGSIVA

-202 FDAGALGSKSDQ
+202 FDAGALGSRSDQ
-214 FATSSLA
+214 FSTSSLA

-244 SIVAHET
+244 SAVAHET

-257 GVRRFPKRVNAI
+257 GVKRYPKRINAI

-284 SGIIRRLIDISPT
+284 SGLIRRLIDISPT
-297 GDKLDIG
+297 GETVPAD
-304 EYQTLMTQIRDEL
+304 EYQTLMTQIQDEF
-317 GRIANHCLE
+317 GKIANHCLE

-332 KHYYDGYRPQE
+332 RHYYDAYMPQD
-343 MMMNTNVVFNFV
+343 MMLRTNVLYNFV
-355 AENYLQF
+355 EENYLLF
-362 KEDGQVT
+362 KSEEYIS
-369 LNMAYKMYKEYCAES
+369 LAMAYKLYKEYCSES
-384 NIPYPKSKHLF
+384 NIPYPKSRYIF
-395 REELRDYFDTF
+395 REELKDYFDGF
-406 EERVQRGGNRYRS
+406 HSRVRS
-419 LYSGFRTYLIDAPEL
+419 GDDRLRNVYTGFRHYLLDTPEL
-434 EPRPEEPYSLDLDQE
+434 EAVPENPYRLDLDHT
-449 ESLLDDI
+449 ESLLDG
-456 LMECPAQQAGPSG
+456 LLAECPAQQAGPND
-469 TPQFRWA
+469 TPQYRWK
-476 NVHTTLK
+476 NVHTLLK
-483 DIDTHEVHY
+483 DIDTHETHY

-504 DIKTDGKKD
+504 DIKQDGRKD

-532 QGGNGIHLHYIYD
+532 KGGNGVHLHYIYD
-545 GDPTELARLYD
+545 GDPSELARLYA

-562 VFTGDSSLRRRV
+562 VFTGDSSLRRKV

-596 INKTTMANEK
+596 INKATMANEK
-606 KLRDLIERNLRKE
+606 KLRELIERNLRKE
-619 IHPATKPSIDF
+619 IHPATKPSVDF

-638 QDQNMIY
+638 KEQGMIY

-658 MNSTH
+658 MNSTN
-663 QADAAIKTVMEMPF
+663 QSEAAIKTVMEMPF
-677 TNEDPEVNTIGFPS
+677 TNEDPDEKVIGFPT
-691 DELVFFDVEV
+691 DELVFFDCEV
-701 FPNLFLVN
+701 FPNLFIVN

-715 PVVHRMINPTPEEI
+715 PVVHRMINPKPEEI
-729 EALCEMRLIG
+729 EALIEMRLIG

-767 RIIENSVTAGF
+767 RIIENSLTAGF
-778 VEAYNLSYTDVYDF
+778 VEAYNLSYADVYDF

-814 LPWDENVPEER
+814 IPWDENVPEER

-856 LAQLSGLTP
+856 LAKLSGLTP
-865 NDTTNKHSQFIIFG
+865 NDTTNKHSQHIIFG
-879 KNRNPQDEFVYTDL
+879 KNRNPQSEFVYTDL
-893 SEQFPGYQYSFGK
+893 SKQFPGYQYAFGK

-917 GYVYAEEGIYVDV
+917 GYVYEEEGIWVDV
-930 ALLDVASMHPTSIE
+930 ALLDIASMHPTSIE
-944 CLNLFGNRYTKR
+944 CLNLFGDRYTKR
-956 FSEIKQARVAIKHHD
+956 FGEIKQARVAIKHHD
-971 DESARALLDGALVPF
+971 DDMARKLLDGALSPF
-986 LEEGV
+986 LDEGV

-1008 GLTAAKFDNPF
+1008 GLTAAKFANPF

-1129 LDIKDVAETKSV
+1129 LDIRDVAETKSV

-1147 NNGSEENPE
+1147 NNGTEEKPE

-1181 GNYHAASGSTGY
+1181 GNYHAASGSTGH
-1193 RWVQFEAFKN
+1193 RWVQFESFKE
-1203 AHPEDW
+1203 AHADDW
-1209 KEWVDWGYF
+1209 KEWVDWSYF
-1218 EGLADTA
+1218 EGLADAA
-1225 KAAVSEYGDFEAFT
+1225 KAAVGEFGDFEAFT

>member
-1 MDFYRICERTTK
+1 MDFYRICERVK
-13 SGKVEIYPE
+13 NGKVEIYPE
-22 FLVGRSRDILIQG
+22 FLVCRSRDILIQG
-35 RDFQAIWD
+35 GDFQAVWN

-57 TFVDRSLFEH
+57 HIVDKDLFSYQAE
-67 QKKLNGQ
+67 KKGSID
-74 LETVVKPLSNY
+74 TVVKPLANY
-85 SNGLWTS
+85 SNGGWTS

-103 GQELNSKLIFADS
+103 SHELNTKLIFADTAS
-116 KPRKEDYATARL
+116 RKEDYGTARL

-133 DGTPDAWGRLIGVL
+133 DGIPDAWGRLIGVL

-153 RKLEWIIGSIVA
+153 RKLEWLIGSIVA

-202 FDAGALGSKSDQ
+202 FDAGALGSRSDQ
-214 FATSSLA
+214 FSTSSLA

-244 SIVAHET
+244 SAVAHET

-257 GVRRFPKRVNAI
+257 GVKRYPKRINAI

-284 SGIIRRLIDISPT
+284 SGLIRRLIDISPT
-297 GDKLDIG
+297 GETVPAD
-304 EYQTLMTQIRDEL
+304 EYQTLMTQIQDEL
-317 GRIANHCLE
+317 GKVAKYCLE
-326 VYRSLG
+326 VYHSLG
-332 KHYYDGYRPQE
+332 KHYYDAYMPQD
-343 MMMNTNVVFNFV
+343 MMLRTNVLYNFV
-355 AENYLQF
+355 EENYLLF
-362 KEDGQVT
+362 KSEEYIS
-369 LNMAYKMYKEYCAES
+369 LAMAYKLYKEYCSES
-384 NIPYPKSKHLF
+384 NIPYPKSRYIF
-395 REELRDYFDTF
+395 REELKDYFDGF
-406 EERVQRGGNRYRS
+406 HSRVRS
-419 LYSGFRTYLIDAPEL
+419 GDDRLRNVYTGFRHYLLDTPEL
-434 EPRPEEPYSLDLDQE
+434 EAVPENPYRLDLDHT
-449 ESLLDDI
+449 ESLLDG
-456 LMECPAQQAGPSG
+456 LLAECPAQQARPND
-469 TPQFRWA
+469 TPQYRWK
-476 NVHTTLK
+476 NVHTLLK
-483 DIDTHEVHY
+483 DIDTHETHY

-504 DIKTDGKKD
+504 DIKQDGRKD
-513 LNRNLQEAS
+513 LNRNLKEAS

-532 QGGNGIHLHYIYD
+532 KGGNGVHLHYIYD
-545 GDPTELARLYD
+545 GDPSELARLYA

-562 VFTGDSSLRRRV
+562 VFTGDSSLRRKV

-596 INKTTMANEK
+596 INKATMANEK
-606 KLRDLIERNLRKE
+606 KLRELIERNLRKE
-619 IHPATKPSIDF
+619 IHPATKPSVDF

-638 QDQNMIY
+638 KEQGMIY

-658 MNSTH
+658 MNSTN
-663 QADAAIKTVMEMPF
+663 QAEAAIKTVMEMPF
-677 TNEDPEVNTIGFPS
+677 TNEDPDEKVIGFPTE
-691 DELVFFDVEV
+691 ELVFFDCEV
-701 FPNLFLVN
+701 FPNLFIVN

-715 PVVHRMINPTPEEI
+715 PVVHRMINPKPEEI
-729 EALCEMRLIG
+729 EALIEMRLIG

-767 RIIENSVTAGF
+767 RIIENSLTAGF
-778 VEAYNLSYTDVYDF
+778 VEAYNLSYADVYDF

-814 LPWDENVPEER
+814 IPWDENVPEER

-838 ATEEVFNHLH
+838 ATEEVFDHLH

-856 LAQLSGLTP
+856 LAKLSGLTP
-865 NDTTNKHSQFIIFG
+865 NDTTNKHSQHIIFG
-879 KNRNPQDEFVYTDL
+879 KNRNPQSEFVYTDL
-893 SEQFPGYQYSFGK
+893 SKQFPGYQYAFGK
-906 STYRGEEVGEG
+906 SIYRGEEVGEG
-917 GYVYAEEGIYVDV
+917 GYVYEEEGIWVDV
-930 ALLDVASMHPTSIE
+930 ALLDIASMHPTSIE
-944 CLNLFGNRYTKR
+944 CLNLFGDRYTKR

-971 DESARALLDGALVPF
+971 DDTARKLLDGALSQF
-986 LEEGV
+986 LDEGV

-1008 GLTAAKFDNPF
+1008 GLTAAKFANPF

-1049 DVAHIKTDSIKI
+1049 DVCHIKTDSIKI

-1095 NKAVYVDYCDGHW
+1095 NKAVYVDYCDGKW
-1108 SATGAQFQHPYVF
+1108 GATGAQFQHPYVF
-1121 KELFSKEE
+1121 KELFTKEE
-1129 LDIKDVAETKSV
+1129 LTIKDVAETKSV

-1181 GNYHAASGSTGY
+1181 GKFHAASGSTGH
-1193 RWVQFEAFKN
+1193 RWVQYESFKN
-1203 AHPEDW
+1203 AHPDDW
-1209 KEWVDWGYF
+1209 KEWVDWSYF
-1218 EGLADTA
+1218 EGLAESA
-1225 KAAVSEYGDFEAFT
+1225 KAAIEAYGDFESFV

>member
-133 DGTPDAWGRLIGVL
+133 DGNPDAWGRLIGVL

-297 GDKLDIG
+297 GDKLDIS

-317 GRIANHCLE
+317 GKIANHCLE

-362 KEDGQVT
+362 KEEDQVT

-395 REELRDYFDTF
+395 REEFRDYFDEF
-406 EERVQRGGNRYRS
+406 HERVRQGGNRFRS
-419 LYSGFRTYLIDAPEL
+419 LYSGFRAYLIDAPDL
-434 EPRPEEPYSLDLDQE
+434 EPKPEEPYSLDLDQE
-449 ESLLDDI
+449 ESLLDEQ
-456 LMECPAQQAGPSG
+456 LMECPAQQAGANG

-476 NVHTTLK
+476 NVRTTLK

-562 VFTGDSSLRRRV
+562 VFTGDSSLRRKV

-580 PVAHISEGLPL
+580 PVAHISDGLPL

-677 TNEDPEVNTIGFPS
+677 TNEDPEVNIVGFPS

-856 LAQLSGLTP
+856 LAKLSGLTP

-893 SEQFPGYQYSFGK
+893 SQQFPGYQYSFGK

-944 CLNLFGNRYTKR
+944 CLNLFGDRYTKR

-971 DESARALLDGALVPF
+971 DESARALLDGALAPF

-1008 GLTAAKFDNPF
+1008 GLTAAKFANPF

-1193 RWVQFEAFKN
+1193 RWVQFEAFKE
-1203 AHPEDW
+1203 AHPDDW

-1225 KAAVSEYGDFEAFT
+1225 KAAVCEYGDFEAFT

>member
-67 QKKLNGQ
+67 QNKLNGQ

-116 KPRKEDYATARL
+116 TPRKEDYATARL

-284 SGIIRRLIDISPT
+284 SGIIRRLIDITPT

-317 GRIANHCLE
+317 GQIANHCLE

-362 KEDGQVT
+362 KEDDAVT

-395 REELRDYFDTF
+395 REELRDYFDDF
-406 EERVQRGGNRYRS
+406 QDRVQRGGNRYRS
-419 LYSGFRTYLIDAPEL
+419 LYSGFRAYLIDAPEL
-434 EPRPEEPYSLDLDQE
+434 EASPEEPYSIDLDQE
-449 ESLLDDI
+449 ESLLDEV

-476 NVHTTLK
+476 NVRTHLK

-562 VFTGDSSLRRRV
+562 VFTGDSSLRRKV
-574 THCNNI
+574 AHCNNI

-729 EALCEMRLIG
+729 EALCEMCLIG

-944 CLNLFGNRYTKR
+944 CLNLFGDRYTKR

-971 DESARALLDGALVPF
+971 DESARALLDGALAPF

-1008 GLTAAKFDNPF
+1008 GLTAAKFANPF

-1061 PRATPEII
+1061 PGATPEII

-1129 LDIKDVAETKSV
+1129 LDVKDVAETKSV

-1203 AHPEDW
+1203 AHPDDW
-1209 KEWVDWGYF
+1209 KEWVDWSYF

>member
-133 DGTPDAWGRLIGVL
+133 DGTADAWGRLIGVL

-297 GDKLDIG
+297 GDKLDIS

-317 GRIANHCLE
+317 GKIANHCLE

-362 KEDGQVT
+362 KEEDQVT

-395 REELRDYFDTF
+395 REELRDYFEDF
-406 EERVQRGGNRYRS
+406 QERVQQGGTRYRS
-419 LYSGFRTYLIDAPEL
+419 LYSGFRAYLIDAPEL
-434 EPRPEEPYSLDLDQE
+434 EPKPEEPYSLDLDQE
-449 ESLLDDI
+449 ESLLDVV

-476 NVHTTLK
+476 NVRTTLK

-562 VFTGDSSLRRRV
+562 VFTGDSSLRRKV
-574 THCNNI
+574 SHCNNI

-778 VEAYNLSYTDVYDF
+778 LEAYNLSYTDVYDF

-814 LPWDENVPEER
+814 LSWDENVPEER

-944 CLNLFGNRYTKR
+944 CLNLFGDRYTKR

-971 DESARALLDGALVPF
+971 DESARALLNGALAPF

-1008 GLTAAKFDNPF
+1008 GLTAAKFANPF

-1193 RWVQFEAFKN
+1193 RWVQFEAFKE
-1203 AHPEDW
+1203 AHPDDW

>member
-133 DGTPDAWGRLIGVL
+133 DGTPDAWGRLVGVL

-153 RKLEWIIGSIVA
+153 RKLEWLIGSIVA

-183 GKSTVLNILELLFQ
+183 GKSTILNILELLFQ

-297 GDKLDIG
+297 GDKLDIS

-362 KEDGQVT
+362 KEEDQVT

-395 REELRDYFDTF
+395 REEFRDYFDEF
-406 EERVQRGGNRYRS
+406 HERVRQGGNRFRS
-419 LYSGFRTYLIDAPEL
+419 LYSGFRAYLIDAPEL
-434 EPRPEEPYSLDLDQE
+434 EPKPEEPYSLDLDQE
-449 ESLLDDI
+449 ESLLDEV
-456 LMECPAQQAGPSG
+456 LMECPAQQAGANG

-476 NVHTTLK
+476 NVRTHLK

-492 VKVPENHIVIDF
+492 VKIPENHIVIDF

-562 VFTGDSSLRRRV
+562 VFTGDSSLRRKV

-658 MNSTH
+658 MNSTN

-893 SEQFPGYQYSFGK
+893 SQQFPGYQYSFGK

-930 ALLDVASMHPTSIE
+930 ALLDAASMHPTSIE
-944 CLNLFGNRYTKR
+944 CLNLFGDRYTKR

-1008 GLTAAKFDNPF
+1008 GLTAAKFANPF

-1193 RWVQFEAFKN
+1193 RWVQFEAFKE
-1203 AHPEDW
+1203 AHPDDW

>member
-317 GRIANHCLE
+317 GKIANHCLE

-355 AENYLQF
+355 AEKYLQF
-362 KEDGQVT
+362 KEDDVVT

-395 REELRDYFDTF
+395 REELRDYFDDF
-406 EERVQRGGNRYRS
+406 QDRVQRGGNRYRS
-419 LYSGFRTYLIDAPEL
+419 LYSGFRYYLIDTPEL
-434 EPRPEEPYSLDLDQE
+434 EAKPEEPYSLDLDQE
-449 ESLLDDI
+449 ESLLDDV

-476 NVHTTLK
+476 NVRTTLK
-483 DIDTHEVHY
+483 DINTHEVHY

-865 NDTTNKHSQFIIFG
+865 NDTTNKHSQLIIFG

-893 SEQFPGYQYSFGK
+893 SQQFPGYQYSFGK

-944 CLNLFGNRYTKR
+944 CLNLFGDRYTKR
-956 FSEIKQARVAIKHHD
+956 FSEIKKARVAIKHHD
-971 DESARALLDGALVPF
+971 DESARALLDGALAPF

-1008 GLTAAKFDNPF
+1008 GLTAAKFANPF

-1203 AHPEDW
+1203 AHPDDW

>member
-133 DGTPDAWGRLIGVL
+133 NGTPDAWGRLIGVL

-297 GDKLDIG
+297 GDKLDIS

-362 KEDGQVT
+362 KEDDAIT
-369 LNMAYKMYKEYCAES
+369 LNMAYKMYKEYCTES

-395 REELRDYFDTF
+395 REELRDYFEDF
-406 EERVQRGGNRYRS
+406 QDRVQRGGNRYRS
-419 LYSGFRTYLIDAPEL
+419 LYSGFRAYLIDAPEL
-434 EPRPEEPYSLDLDQE
+434 EPKPEEPYSLDLDQE
-449 ESLLDDI
+449 ESLLDEI
-456 LMECPAQQAGPSG
+456 LMEFPAQQAGANG

-476 NVHTTLK
+476 NVRTHLK

-504 DIKTDGKKD
+504 DIKTDDKKD

-562 VFTGDSSLRRRV
+562 VFTGDSSLRRKV

-591 KERKV
+591 KECKV

-804 ELGLHHQELG
+804 ELGMHHQELG

-856 LAQLSGLTP
+856 LAKLSGLTP

-893 SEQFPGYQYSFGK
+893 SQQFPGYQYSFGK

-944 CLNLFGNRYTKR
+944 CLNLFGDRYTKR

-971 DESARALLDGALVPF
+971 DESARALLDGALAPF

-1008 GLTAAKFDNPF
+1008 GLTAAKFANPF

-1095 NKAVYVDYCDGHW
+1095 NKAVYVDYEDGKW

-1129 LDIKDVAETKSV
+1129 LDIRDVAETKSV

-1147 NNGSEENPE
+1147 NNGTEEKPE

-1203 AHPEDW
+1203 AHPDDW

-1225 KAAVSEYGDFEAFT
+1225 KAAVGEYGDFEAFT

>member
-22 FLVGRSRDILIQG
+22 FLVGRSRDILVQG
-35 RDFQAIWD
+35 RDFQAIWN

-57 TFVDRSLFEH
+57 MLVDQDLFNY
-67 QKKLNGQ
+67 QKKHNGQ
-74 LETVVKPLSNY
+74 LETVVKTLSNY
-85 SNGLWTS
+85 STGLWTT
-92 FQTWKSRLPDN
+92 FQTWMSRLPDN
-103 GQELNSKLIFADS
+103 GQELNSKLIFADTKS
-116 KPRKEDYATARL
+116 RKEDYATARL
-128 PYSLE
+128 SYSLE
-133 DGTPDAWGRLIGVL
+133 SGTPESWDRLIGIL
-147 YDEDAR
+147 YSEADR
-153 RKLEWIIGSIVA
+153 QKLEWLIGSIVA

-183 GKSTVLNILELLFQ
+183 GKSTVLNILESLFQ

-202 FDAGALGSKSDQ
+202 FDAGALGSRSDQ
-214 FATSSLA
+214 FSTSTLA

-244 SIVAHET
+244 SAVAHET

-257 GVRRFPKRVNAI
+257 GVKRYPKRVDAI

-284 SGIIRRLIDISPT
+284 SGLIRRLIDISPT
-297 GDKLDIG
+297 GDTVDPS
-304 EYQTLMTQIRDEL
+304 EYQTLMTKIRDEL
-317 GRIANHCLE
+317 GQIANHCLE

-332 KHYYDGYRPQE
+332 KHYYDAYTPQS
-343 MMMNTNVVFNFV
+343 MMMKTNVLYNFV
-355 AENYLQF
+355 EENYLQF
-362 KEDGQVT
+362 KSENQVT
-369 LNMAYKMYKEYCAES
+369 LTMAYKLYKEYCSEG
-384 NIPYPKSKHLF
+384 NIPYPKSRYVF
-395 REELRDYFDTF
+395 REELKDYFDEFHSRMRADGDRLRNVYT
-406 EERVQRGGNRYRS
+406 
-419 LYSGFRTYLIDAPEL
+419 GFRASLFDPAEL
-434 EPRPEEPYSLDLDQE
+434 EPTPEEPYSLALDCE
-449 ESLLDDI
+449 ESLLDEV
-456 LMECPAQQAGPSG
+456 LAECPAQSANDGG
-469 TPQFRWA
+469 TPQYRWV
-476 NVHTTLK
+476 NVKTKLK
-483 DIDTHEVHY
+483 DIDTSKVHY

-504 DIKTDGKKD
+504 DIKQEGRKD
-513 LNRNLQEAS
+513 LNRNLQAAS
-522 KWPPTYAETS
+522 EWPPTYAETS
-532 QGGNGIHLHYIYD
+532 QGGNGVHLHYIYD
-545 GDPTELARLYD
+545 GDPSELARLYD

-562 VFTGDSSLRRRV
+562 VFTGDSSLRRKV
-574 THCNNI
+574 SHCNDI

-606 KLRDLIERNLRKE
+606 KVRELIERNLRKE

-638 QDQNMIY
+638 KEQGMVY

-658 MNSTH
+658 MASTH
-663 QADAAIKTVMEMPF
+663 QAEAAIKVVMEMPF
-677 TNEDPEVNTIGFPS
+677 TNEDPDEKVVGFPTG
-691 DELVFFDVEV
+691 ELVFFDCEV

-729 EALCEMRLIG
+729 EALCEMRLVG

-753 TLGFNNAKLYDLSK
+753 TLGFNNAKLFELSE
-767 RIIENSVTAGF
+767 RIIKNSVTAGF
-778 VEAYNLSYTDVYDF
+778 VEAYNLSYADVYDF

-838 ATEEVFNHLH
+838 ATEEVFDHLH

-856 LAQLSGLTP
+856 LAKLSGLTP
-865 NDTTNKHSQFIIFG
+865 NDTTNKHSQHIIFG
-879 KNRNPQDEFVYTDL
+879 KNRNPQNEFVYTDL
-893 SEQFPGYQYSFGK
+893 SQQFPGYQFAYGK

-930 ALLDVASMHPTSIE
+930 ALLDIASMHPTSIE
-944 CLNLFGNRYTKR
+944 CLNLFGDRYTKR

-971 DESARALLDGALVPF
+971 DTTARSLLDGALAPF
-986 LEEGV
+986 LDEGV

-1008 GLTAAKFDNPF
+1008 GLTAAKFSNPF

-1095 NKAVYVDYCDGHW
+1095 NKAVYVDYCDGKW
-1108 SATGAQFQHPYVF
+1108 GATGAQFQHPYVF
-1121 KELFSKEE
+1121 KELFSKEALE
-1129 LDIKDVAETKSV
+1129 IGDVAETKSV

-1147 NNGSEENPE
+1147 NNGTEDNPE

-1181 GNYHAASGSTGY
+1181 GNYHAATGSTGH
-1193 RWVQFEAFKN
+1193 RWVQFESFKE
-1203 AHPEDW
+1203 AHPDDW
-1209 KEWVDWGYF
+1209 KEWVDWSYF
-1218 EGLADTA
+1218 EGLADDA
-1225 KAAVSEYGDFEAFT
+1225 KAAIGEYGDFEAFT

>member
-133 DGTPDAWGRLIGVL
+133 DGTPDAWGRLVGVL

-183 GKSTVLNILELLFQ
+183 GKSTILNILELLFQ

-297 GDKLDIG
+297 GDKLDIS

-317 GRIANHCLE
+317 GKIANHCLE

-362 KEDGQVT
+362 KEEDQVT

-395 REELRDYFDTF
+395 REELRDYFDDF
-406 EERVQRGGNRYRS
+406 QERVQQGGTRYRS
-419 LYSGFRTYLIDAPEL
+419 LYSGFRAYLIDAPEL
-434 EPRPEEPYSLDLDQE
+434 EAKPEEPYSLDLDQE
-449 ESLLDDI
+449 ESLLDEV

-469 TPQFRWA
+469 TPKFRWA
-476 NVHTTLK
+476 NVRTHLK

-522 KWPPTYAETS
+522 KWPPTYTETS

-562 VFTGDSSLRRRV
+562 VFTGDSSLRRKV

-580 PVAHISEGLPL
+580 PVAHILEGLPL

-709 WKVKGN
+709 WKVEGN

-814 LPWDENVPEER
+814 LPWDENVPEDR

-856 LAQLSGLTP
+856 LAKLSGLTP

-930 ALLDVASMHPTSIE
+930 ALLDIASMHPTSIE
-944 CLNLFGNRYTKR
+944 CLNLFGDRYTKR

-971 DESARALLDGALVPF
+971 DATARKLLDGALAPF
-986 LEEGV
+986 LDEGV

-1008 GLTAAKFDNPF
+1008 GLTAAKFANPF

-1075 GKKYGYT
+1075 GKRYGYT

-1147 NNGSEENPE
+1147 NNGTEENPE

-1203 AHPEDW
+1203 AHPDDW

>member
-116 KPRKEDYATARL
+116 TPRKEDYATARL

-133 DGTPDAWGRLIGVL
+133 DGPPNAWGRLVGVL

-153 RKLEWIIGSIVA
+153 RKLEWLIGSIVA

-297 GDKLDIG
+297 GDKLDIS

-317 GRIANHCLE
+317 GKIANHCLE

-362 KEDGQVT
+362 KDDNAVT

-395 REELRDYFDTF
+395 REELRDYFDEF
-406 EERVQRGGNRYRS
+406 HERVQQGGNRYRS
-419 LYSGFRTYLIDAPEL
+419 LYSGFRYYLIDAPEL
-434 EPRPEEPYSLDLDQE
+434 EPSPEEPYSLDLDQE
-449 ESLLDDI
+449 ESLLDEV
-456 LMECPAQQAGPSG
+456 LMEFPAQQAGPNG

-476 NVHTTLK
+476 NVRTHLK
-483 DIDTHEVHY
+483 DVDTHEVHY

-562 VFTGDSSLRRRV
+562 VFTGDSSLRRKV

-778 VEAYNLSYTDVYDF
+778 VESYNLSYTDVYDF

-856 LAQLSGLTP
+856 LAKLSGLTP

-893 SEQFPGYQYSFGK
+893 SQQFPGYQYSFGK

-944 CLNLFGNRYTKR
+944 CLNLFGDRYTKR

-971 DESARALLDGALVPF
+971 DESARALLDGALAPF

-1008 GLTAAKFDNPF
+1008 GLTAAKFANPF

-1121 KELFSKEE
+1121 KKLFSKEE

-1209 KEWVDWGYF
+1209 KEWVDWSYF

>member
-1 MDFYRICERTTK
+1 M
-13 SGKVEIYPE
+13 
-22 FLVGRSRDILIQG
+22 
-35 RDFQAIWD
+35 
-43 EEKGLWSTDEFDVA
+43 
-57 TFVDRSLFEH
+57 
-67 QKKLNGQ
+67 
-74 LETVVKPLSNY
+74 SNY
-85 SNGLWTS
+85 NTGLWTS

-116 KPRKEDYATARL
+116 TPRKEDYATARL

-133 DGTPDAWGRLIGVL
+133 DGPPDAWGRLIGVL

-153 RKLEWIIGSIVA
+153 RKLEWLIGSIVA

-183 GKSTVLNILELLFQ
+183 GKSTVLNILEYLFQ

-214 FATSSLA
+214 FATSSLG

-231 GDLSRIESNGLLN
+231 GDLSRIETNGLLN
-244 SIVAHET
+244 SVVAHET

-257 GVRRFPKRVNAI
+257 GVKRYPKRINAL

-297 GDKLDIG
+297 GETVGAD
-304 EYQTLMTQIRDEL
+304 EYQTLMTQIRDEF
-317 GRIANHCLE
+317 GKIANHCLV

-332 KHYYDGYRPQE
+332 KHYYDAYKPQD
-343 MMMNTNVVFNFV
+343 MMLRTNVLYNFV
-355 AENYLQF
+355 EENYLLF
-362 KEDGQVT
+362 KTEEYIP
-369 LNMAYKMYKEYCAES
+369 LSMAYKLYKEYCEES
-384 NIPYPKSKHLF
+384 NIPYPKSRYIF
-395 REELRDYFDTF
+395 REELKDYFDNF
-406 EERVQRGGNRYRS
+406 EERRRVEGDRPRS
-419 LYSGFRTYLIDAPEL
+419 VYSGFKHYLLDSPQLDAS
-434 EPRPEEPYSLDLDQE
+434 PEEPYSLDLDQE
-449 ESLLDDI
+449 ESLLDEV

-476 NVHTTLK
+476 NVRTHLK

-492 VKVPENHIVIDF
+492 VKVPENHIIIDF
-504 DIKTDGKKD
+504 DIKTDGKKN

-562 VFTGDSSLRRRV
+562 VFTGDASLRRKV

-591 KERKV
+591 KERKM

-606 KLRDLIERNLRKE
+606 KLRELIERNLRKE

-677 TNEDPEVNTIGFPS
+677 TNEDPEVNVIGFPS

-838 ATEEVFNHLH
+838 ATEEVFDHLH

-856 LAQLSGLTP
+856 LAKLSGLTP

-879 KNRNPQDEFVYTDL
+879 KNRNPQDEFIYTDL
-893 SEQFPGYQYSFGK
+893 SQQFPGYQYSFGK

-930 ALLDVASMHPTSIE
+930 ALRRPIH
-944 CLNLFGNRYTKR
+944 
-956 FSEIKQARVAIKHHD
+956 
-971 DESARALLDGALVPF
+971 
-986 LEEGV
+986 
-991 DYEALAFALKIV
+991 
-1003 INSVY
+1003 
-1008 GLTAAKFDNPF
+1008 
-1019 KDPRNV
+1019 
-1025 DNIVAKRGALF
+1025 
-1036 MVDLKHFVQEQGF
+1036 
-1049 DVAHIKTDSIKI
+1049 
-1061 PRATPEII
+1061 
-1069 EKVMEF
+1069 
-1075 GKKYGYT
+1075 
-1082 FEHEATYDRMCLV
+1082 
-1095 NKAVYVDYCDGHW
+1095 
-1108 SATGAQFQHPYVF
+1108 
-1121 KELFSKEE
+1121 
-1129 LDIKDVAETKSV
+1129 
-1141 TTALYL
+1141 
-1147 NNGSEENPE
+1147 
-1156 MEFVG
+1156 
-1161 KTGAFVPV
+1161 
-1169 NRGGGI
+1169 
-1175 LLREKD
+1175 
-1181 GNYHAASGSTGY
+1181 
-1193 RWVQFEAFKN
+1193 
-1203 AHPEDW
+1203 
-1209 KEWVDWGYF
+1209 
-1218 EGLADTA
+1218 
-1225 KAAVSEYGDFEAFT
+1225 
-1239 LGA
+1239 

>member
-22 FLVGRSRDILIQG
+22 FLVGRSR
-35 RDFQAIWD
+35 D

-202 FDAGALGSKSDQ
+202 FDSGALGSKSDQ

-297 GDKLDIG
+297 GDKLDIS

-317 GRIANHCLE
+317 GKIANHCLE

-362 KEDGQVT
+362 KEDDAVT

-406 EERVQRGGNRYRS
+406 EERVRRGGNRFRS
-419 LYSGFRTYLIDAPEL
+419 LYSGFRAYLIDSPEL
-434 EPRPEEPYSLDLDQE
+434 EPKPEEPYSLDLDQE
-449 ESLLDDI
+449 ESLLDGI

-476 NVHTTLK
+476 NVRTTLK

-562 VFTGDSSLRRRV
+562 VFTGDSSLRRKV

-677 TNEDPEVNTIGFPS
+677 TNEDPEVNIIGFPS

-729 EALCEMRLIG
+729 ESLCEMRLIG

-944 CLNLFGNRYTKR
+944 CLNLFGDRYTKR

-971 DESARALLDGALVPF
+971 DESARALLDGALAPF

-1008 GLTAAKFDNPF
+1008 GLTAAKFANPF

-1036 MVDLKHFVQEQGF
+1036 MVDLKHFVQEHGF

-1218 EGLADTA
+1218 EGLADAA
-1225 KAAVSEYGDFEAFT
+1225 KAAVGEYGDFEAFT

>member
-43 EEKGLWSTDEFDVA
+43 ESRGLWSTDEFDVA
-57 TFVDRSLFEH
+57 TLVDRDLFEH
-67 QKKLNGQ
+67 QKNHKGQ
-74 LETVVKPLSNY
+74 IETVVKTMSNY
-85 SNGLWTS
+85 NTGLWTS

-116 KPRKEDYATARL
+116 TPRKEDYATARL

-133 DGTPDAWGRLIGVL
+133 YGAPESWDRLIGVL
-147 YDEDAR
+147 YAEDDR
-153 RKLEWIIGSIVA
+153 RKLEWLIGSIIA
-165 GDSKRIQKFAVL
+165 GDSKRVQKFAVL

-202 FDAGALGSKSDQ
+202 FDAGALGSRSDQ
-214 FATSSLA
+214 FSTSSLA

-244 SIVAHET
+244 SAVAHET

-257 GVRRFPKRVNAI
+257 GVKRYPKRINAL

-284 SGIIRRLIDISPT
+284 SGLIRRLIDIAPT
-297 GDKLDIG
+297 GETVPTD
-304 EYQTLMTQIRDEL
+304 EYQTLMTQVQDEL
-317 GRIANHCLE
+317 GKIANHCLG

-332 KHYYDGYRPQE
+332 KHYYDAYKPQD
-343 MMMNTNVVFNFV
+343 MMMKTNVLYNFV
-355 AENYLQF
+355 EENYLLF
-362 KEDGQVT
+362 KEEEYISLT
-369 LNMAYKMYKEYCAES
+369 MAYKLYKEYCSES
-384 NIPYPKSKHLF
+384 NIPYTKSRYQF
-395 REELRDYFDTF
+395 REELKDYFDHF
-406 EERVQRGGNRYRS
+406 DERRQLGGDRLRNV
-419 LYSGFRTYLIDAPEL
+419 YSGFRHHLLDPAELKASPEK
-434 EPRPEEPYSLDLDQE
+434 PYSLDLDHS
-449 ESLLDDI
+449 ESLLDGI

-476 NVHTTLK
+476 NVRTSLK
-483 DIDTHEVHY
+483 DINTHETHY

-504 DIKTDGKKD
+504 DIKVDGEKS
-513 LNRNLQEAS
+513 LTRNLEEAS
-522 KWPPTYAETS
+522 KWPPTYAEVS
-532 QGGNGIHLHYIYD
+532 QGGNGVHLHYLYD
-545 GDPTELARLYD
+545 GDPTQLARLYD

-574 THCNNI
+574 SHCNNI

-591 KERKV
+591 KEQKV

-606 KLRDLIERNLRKE
+606 KVRDLIERNLRKE
-619 IHPATKPSIDF
+619 IHPATKPSVDF

-638 QDQNMIY
+638 KDQGMVY

-658 MNSTH
+658 MSSSH
-663 QADAAIKTVMEMPF
+663 QSEAAIKTVLEMPF
-677 TNEDPEVNTIGFPS
+677 TNEDPEEKVVGFPTG
-691 DELVFFDVEV
+691 DLVFFDCEV

-709 WKVKGN
+709 WKVKGK
-715 PVVHRMINPTPEEI
+715 PEVHRMINPSPEDI
-729 EALCEMRLIG
+729 EALCEMRLVG

-753 TLGFNNAKLYDLSK
+753 TLGFNNAKLYDLSQ
-767 RIIENSVTAGF
+767 RIIKNSVTAGF

-838 ATEEVFNHLH
+838 ATEAVFDHLY

-856 LAQLSGLTP
+856 LAELSGLTP

-879 KNRNPQDEFVYTDL
+879 KNRNPQSEFVYTDL

-917 GYVYAEEGIYVDV
+917 GYVYGEEGIHVDV

-944 CLNLFGNRYTKR
+944 CLNLFGDRYTKR
-956 FSEIKQARVAIKHHD
+956 FSEIKQARVAIKHRD
-971 DESARALLDGALVPF
+971 AELAGRLLDGALKKF
-986 LEEGV
+986 LEGDV
-991 DYEALAFALKIV
+991 DYDALAFALKIV

-1008 GLTAAKFDNPF
+1008 GLTAAKFANPF

-1069 EKVMEF
+1069 QKVMDF
-1075 GKKYGYT
+1075 GAKYGYT

-1095 NKAVYVDYCDGHW
+1095 NKAVYVDYEDGKW

-1129 LDIKDVAETKSV
+1129 LEIKDVAETKSV

-1147 NNGSEENPE
+1147 NNGSEEEPE

-1181 GNYHAASGSTGY
+1181 GAFHAASGSTGH
-1193 RWVQFEAFKN
+1193 RWVQFESFKE

-1209 KEWVDWGYF
+1209 KEYVDWGYF
-1218 EGLADTA
+1218 EGLAESA
-1225 KAAVSEYGDFEAFT
+1225 KAAISEYGDFEAFT

>member
-133 DGTPDAWGRLIGVL
+133 NGTPDAWGRLIGVL

-221 KSSLVAIDQD
+221 NSSLVAIDQD

-297 GDKLDIG
+297 GDKLDIS

-317 GRIANHCLE
+317 GQIANHCLG

-362 KEDGQVT
+362 KEEDQVT

-395 REELRDYFDTF
+395 REELRDYFEEF
-406 EERVQRGGNRYRS
+406 HERVRQGGTRFRS
-419 LYSGFRTYLIDAPEL
+419 LYSGFRAYLIDAPEL
-434 EPRPEEPYSLDLDQE
+434 EPQPEEPYSLDLDQE
-449 ESLLDDI
+449 ESLLDEQ

-476 NVHTTLK
+476 NVRTTLK
-483 DIDTHEVHY
+483 DINTHEVHY

-545 GDPTELARLYD
+545 DDPTELARLYD

-562 VFTGDSSLRRRV
+562 VFTGDSSLRRKV

-580 PVAHISEGLPL
+580 PVAHISDGLPL

-658 MNSTH
+658 MNSTN

-715 PVVHRMINPTPEEI
+715 PVVHRMINPNPEEI

-856 LAQLSGLTP
+856 LAKLSGLTP

-893 SEQFPGYQYSFGK
+893 SQQFPGYQYSFGK

-944 CLNLFGNRYTKR
+944 CLNLFGDRYTKR

-971 DESARALLDGALVPF
+971 DESARALLDGALAPF

-1008 GLTAAKFDNPF
+1008 GLTAAKFANPF

-1129 LDIKDVAETKSV
+1129 LDIRDVAETKSV

-1209 KEWVDWGYF
+1209 KEWVDWSYF
-1218 EGLADTA
+1218 EGLAESA

>member
-67 QKKLNGQ
+67 QKNHKGQ
-74 LETVVKPLSNY
+74 IETVVKPLSNY

-103 GQELNSKLIFADS
+103 GQELNAKLIFADS
-116 KPRKEDYATARL
+116 TPRKEDYATARL

-133 DGTPDAWGRLIGVL
+133 EGSPDAWGTLIGTL

-153 RKLEWIIGSIVA
+153 RKLEWLIGSIVA

-183 GKSTVLNILELLFQ
+183 GKSTILNILELLFQ

-202 FDAGALGSKSDQ
+202 FDAGSLGSKSDQ
-214 FATSSLA
+214 FATSTLG

-231 GDLSRIESNGLLN
+231 GDLSRIETNGLLN
-244 SIVAHET
+244 SVVAHET

-257 GVRRFPKRVNAI
+257 GVKRYPKRINAL

-297 GDKLDIG
+297 GQTVGAD

-317 GRIANHCLE
+317 GKIANHCLG

-332 KHYYDGYRPQE
+332 KHYYDAYKPQD
-343 MMMNTNVVFNFV
+343 MMMKTNVMYNFV
-355 AENYLQF
+355 EENYLLF
-362 KEDGQVT
+362 KTEEFISLT
-369 LNMAYKMYKEYCAES
+369 MAYKLYKEYCSDS
-384 NIPYPKSKHLF
+384 NIPYAKSRYQF
-395 REELRDYFDTF
+395 REELKDYFDHF
-406 EERVQRGGNRYRS
+406 DERRQFGGDRLRNV
-419 LYSGFRTYLIDAPEL
+419 YSGFRDYLLDPAEL
-434 EPRPEEPYSLDLDQE
+434 EASPEEPYSLDLDSS
-449 ESLLDDI
+449 ESLLDGI
-456 LMECPAQQAGPSG
+456 LADCPAQRAGDHG

-476 NVHTTLK
+476 NVRTTLRE
-483 DIDTHEVHY
+483 IDTHEVHY

-504 DIKTDGKKD
+504 DIKSDGRKD
-513 LNRNLQEAS
+513 LNRNLQAAS
-522 KWPPTYAETS
+522 EWPPTYAETS
-532 QGGNGIHLHYIYD
+532 QGGNGVHLHYIYD
-545 GDPTELARLYD
+545 GDPSELARLYD

-562 VFTGDSSLRRRV
+562 VFTGDSSLRRKV

-580 PVAHISEGLPL
+580 PVAHISEGLPF
-591 KERKV
+591 KEKKV

-606 KLRDLIERNLRKE
+606 KVRELIERNLRKE
-619 IHPATKPSIDF
+619 IHPSTKPSIDF

-638 QDQNMIY
+638 QEQGMVY

-653 ILAFA
+653 VLAFA

-663 QADAAIKTVMEMPF
+663 QAEAAIKTVMEMPF
-677 TNEDPEVNTIGFPS
+677 TNEDPEEKSVGFPTG
-691 DELVFFDVEV
+691 ELVFFDCEV

-715 PVVHRMINPTPEEI
+715 PTVHRMINPTPEEI

-814 LPWDENVPEER
+814 IPWDENVPEDR
-825 WEEVAEYCDNDVI
+825 WEEVAAYCDNDVI
-838 ATEEVFNHLH
+838 ATEAVFDHLH

-856 LAQLSGLTP
+856 LAELSGLTP

-879 KNRNPQDEFVYTDL
+879 KNRNPQSEFVYTDL
-893 SEQFPGYQYSFGK
+893 SEQFPGYQYAFGK

-917 GYVYAEEGIYVDV
+917 GYVYAEPGIYVDV

-944 CLNLFGNRYTKR
+944 CLNLFGDRYTKR

-971 DESARALLDGALVPF
+971 DKLAGSLLDGALKPF

-1008 GLTAAKFDNPF
+1008 GLTAAKFPNAF

-1095 NKAVYVDYCDGHW
+1095 NKAVYVDYEDGKW

-1129 LDIKDVAETKSV
+1129 LDIRDVAETKSV

-1147 NNGSEENPE
+1147 NNGTEEKPE

-1181 GNYHAASGSTGY
+1181 GNYHAASGSTGH
-1193 RWVQFEAFKN
+1193 RWVQFESFKE
-1203 AHPEDW
+1203 AHHDDW
-1209 KEWVDWGYF
+1209 KEWVDWSYF
-1218 EGLADTA
+1218 EGLADDA
-1225 KAAVSEYGDFEAFT
+1225 KAAVGEFGDFESFT